1 MEGLSVPSS
10 FMNHTPGTVIRID
23 SAGYHVDTTEGTFRC
38 SLRGRLKNKPR
49 TTKKPVSVGDRVQWT
64 PSGPNLGVIDSVEP
78 RRNKL
83 SRRSAGRGDLEH
95 ILVAN
100 LDQLLIVSSPQDP
113 PFRSGLIDRMLVAA
127 DKNHLDAAI
136 CLNKADL
143 IDHNEWQT
151 RLAYYEDL
159 QYPLL
164 FTSAVDKMGLDALS
178 GFLRGKTT
186 VLSGHSGTGKSSLLS
201 ALQPGLSLR
210 TGEISSRSG
219 KGRHTTTSV
228 SLLKLDLGGYVV
240 DTPGIRSFGLWDI
253 EPEDLSSHFPEID
266 ELRTGCRFRRC
277 THTHEPDCPVLA
289 AVESGHIHGDRY
301 ENYTRMLESLQN
313 PDLDFN

>member
-143 IDHNEWQT
+143 ID
-151 RLAYYEDL
+151 AVAEDSDMTKASAARAL
-159 QYPLL
+159 DSAIENITNALKGGNSVTL
-164 FTSAVDKMGLDALS
+164 VGFGTFTVRQREARMG
-178 GFLRGKTT
+178 RN
-186 VLSGHSGTGKSSLLS
+186 
-201 ALQPGLSLR
+201 PR
-210 TGEISSRSG
+210 TGEAIQIKASKVPGFKAG
-219 KGRHTTTSV
+219 KA
-228 SLLKLDLGGYVV
+228 LKDAL
-240 DTPGIRSFGLWDI
+240 
-253 EPEDLSSHFPEID
+253 
-266 ELRTGCRFRRC
+266 
-277 THTHEPDCPVLA
+277 
-289 AVESGHIHGDRY
+289 
-301 ENYTRMLESLQN
+301 N
-313 PDLDFN
+313 